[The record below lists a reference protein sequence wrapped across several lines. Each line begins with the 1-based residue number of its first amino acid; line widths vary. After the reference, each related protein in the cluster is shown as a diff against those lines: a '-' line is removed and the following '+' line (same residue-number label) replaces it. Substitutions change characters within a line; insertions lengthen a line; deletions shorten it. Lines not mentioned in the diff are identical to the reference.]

1 MSECV
6 ATQNWNNLKNIDY
19 WICKYYESFGINDYS
34 IDNKGR
40 FLQYIVEEELD
51 DEDIPIEHELG
62 DAAKPLDCIY
72 LDFDLTRF
80 PISNSINYNQTE
92 KREVIFYIL
101 QYVYKFNTLPSD
113 KYINEKLFN
122 LKWNSNGNKINS
134 IHGIIVALSM
144 MQTDNRE
151 KGLKLIN
158 KIANN
163 IILHPNE
170 PKYKYINMLKLSE
183 KLVNIDIWFAL
194 LSIAGFS
201 KSSDRNTLIFDEKK
215 IDQLKK
221 INTLLTMQK
230 WNEYGYS
237 KGIKCICDNILSKK
251 VGSNLYDGAGVGCDL
266 CGIDD
271 EHSKY
276 FWHCNNT
283 TAHPNGYDV
292 CDECQNKCA
301 FNVQDCI
308 CVKDFVRLMSDYE
321 QIMDINN
328 LIHLVDCY
336 VHIIHKHDNDLH
348 FAHIVSQLGQCPKL
362 YECNMLKRNLRDR
375 SMMKN
380 TDNDFV
386 EKDLNDIVRLEL
398 LDKMHCYFLHCYDLG
413 NRLTIEEREQLYS
426 TVDEYNYDGLVN
438 NKLIQIHNIVKRK
451 KQKFQL
457 RTNYTRSNVKFNQL
471 CNLELDEIK
480 NEDKIYSV
488 GFVFKYGFDQ
498 EFFTIEEANS
508 GAPASYVE
516 EWYQTDV
523 VDIYPTY
530 STLKEEMVS
539 NSVVQLT
546 IEQFNAEYKKAS
558 INFESKYCKQKY
570 RPYEY
575 FLNDVNK
582 HITIEII
589 LSLMIYCN
597 YDLLQYEF
605 SKTYRTNKGKNH
617 AEFYW
622 LGMYL
627 KMCSH
632 FFGQMMRDDSGSTL
646 YHGMNEKM
654 LFPRFVLG
662 DGGVGIEIYG
672 PLSTSSSF
680 EVALNFTNES
690 DGMVIQFGDQTY
702 AKYFSCSWLS
712 DFGNEKEFLF
722 IQDSGIFSM
731 VDIIDAKIGVEYSI
745 ILYALD
751 VISAIF
757 NHTKSK
763 LTDDI
768 PDTIQY
774 LIQSIIHNEISY
786 KQPSKYCLSEY
797 AKTICHQF
805 FHNKQRI
812 AIHCSQNKEKYSFM
826 LDEFYDCNLKWIRV
840 DLLCILF
847 PNMTAIE
854 ISDVKLCSAILDDIK
869 LLVQKHQIKFPG
881 MTITVSSN
889 NSLTVK
895 DVVSKLSDIS
905 VYATADLYKNILY
918 IQGMNYEAYVK
929 NIITSLGGNYYEDID
944 ANSIKCINA
953 LIRMKISNEVKQNN
967 FPNVSFDK
975 VKVDWRSVSSNSNLR
990 IFKCFYVTDHQW
1002 INLDNLT
1009 QLCPNVKSFCIKHI
1023 QLSTFV
1029 MEDILKHLI
1038 TKKDETQLK
1047 EIKIELG
1054 NGGKHFL
1061 KREERVEICKKL
1073 TGYTEPD
1080 VLENDWKDFEVLYE
1094 MRQKYLENDD
1104 KLFHM
1109 DVLIASYA
1117 IVKYKE
1123 RFEGIG
1129 YVVENHIPKFED
1141 MLCIKKQFK
1150 WSPQ

>member
-539 NSVVQLT
+539 N
-546 IEQFNAEYKKAS
+546 
-558 INFESKYCKQKY
+558 
-570 RPYEY
+570 
-575 FLNDVNK
+575 
-582 HITIEII
+582 
-589 LSLMIYCN
+589 
-597 YDLLQYEF
+597 
-605 SKTYRTNKGKNH
+605 
-617 AEFYW
+617 
-622 LGMYL
+622 
-627 KMCSH
+627 
-632 FFGQMMRDDSGSTL
+632 
-646 YHGMNEKM
+646 
-654 LFPRFVLG
+654 
-662 DGGVGIEIYG
+662 
-672 PLSTSSSF
+672 
-680 EVALNFTNES
+680 FTNES